1 MDIKKYT
8 EEVIEKLG
16 NLSDKEFDELLGDT
30 NKDIES
36 NKFDGGLMG
45 LEYCIYY
52 CEECETDFAVRL
64 SSNVVCCPSCKSDN
78 VIRGNVQD
86 FC

>member
-1 MDIKKYT
+1 MNIKKYS
-8 EEVIEKLG
+8 EEVIEKLN
-16 NLSDKEFDELLGDT
+16 NLSDKKFYELLEDKSK
-30 NKDIES
+30 NIEP
-36 NKFDGGLMG
+36 NLFDGGLMG

-64 SSNVVCCPSCKSDN
+64 SSDVVCCPSCKN
-78 VIRGNVQD
+78 ENIIRGNVQD